1 MAEVGLAGVTT
12 SFGAATALDGIDLR
26 VREGEFFTLVGP
38 SGCGKTTTL
47 RTIAG
52 LETPDAGTVAIG
64 GESVAGVPPED
75 RDLGIVFQ
83 NYALFPHMSVRE
95 NVAYGLRFREA
106 PGGQSTD
113 ERVRELL
120 DLVDLAGFGDRSPEE
135 LSGGQEQRVAL
146 ARALAPGPR
155 LLLLDEPMSAL
166 DARLRERLRRQVR
179 RIQSEL
185 GVTTV
190 YVTHD
195 QEEALAISDRLA
207 VMRAG
212 GIEQI
217 GTPREVYR
225 APQTRFV
232 ASFVGENNLFDGE
245 VAGRAGETLRVAVR
259 DAEFRIRVPADGEEA
274 GAGRRSQRRTV
285 GDDVTVC
292 VRPEALTPLSADT
305 GDGEREA
312 DGEAEEGGASR
323 RGSSGGAARADN
335 RFPVEVTTREFLG
348 AAVRIYGDWNGQ
360 EVVLRVPDV
369 PERGSGTESETGNE
383 GGTVRDSENERET
396 EKKSERGTERLLV
409 GFDPG
414 AATLL

>member
-1 MAEVGLAGVTT
+1 MAEVRLAGVDKA
-12 SFGAATALDGIDLR
+12 FGAATALDGVDLR

-52 LETPDAGTVAIG
+52 LETPDAGSVAIG

-95 NVAYGLRFREA
+95 NVAYGLRFREP
-106 PGGQSTD
+106 PGGQPTD

-120 DLVDLAGFGDRSPEE
+120 ALVDLEGFGDRAPEA

-195 QEEALAISDRLA
+195 QEEALAVSDRLA

-212 GIEQI
+212 GVEQV

-225 APQTRFV
+225 APRTRFV
-232 ASFVGENNLFDGE
+232 ASFVGENNLFEGE
-245 VAGRAGETLRVAVR
+245 VAGRAGDALRVTVR
-259 DAEFRIRVPADGEEA
+259 DAEFRVRPDDAAGGSEPRAPGE
-274 GAGRRSQRRTV
+274 G
-285 GDDVTVC
+285 VTVC
-292 VRPEALTPLSADT
+292 VRPEALTPVS
-305 GDGEREA
+305 GGERR
-312 DGEAEEGGASR
+312 EGGEGR
-323 RGSSGGAARADN
+323 REDEDGIQGAAPAGAAGVRN
-335 RFPVEVTTREFLG
+335 RFAIDVTSQEFLG
-348 AAVRIYGDWNGQ
+348 DVVRTYGDWGGQ
-360 EVVLRVPDV
+360 EVVLRT
-369 PERGSGTESETGNE
+369 PEAPGGERAVEGEGRGGDAGGSEE
-383 GGTVRDSENERET
+383 GDGAGGERAGRRDA
-396 EKKSERGTERLLV
+396 GRLVV
-409 GFDPG
+409 GFDPD